1 MPALPRAHRP
11 LRPAGALFYLD
22 PPYHGHETDYG
33 KGLFTSSDFARL
45 NALLKAL
52 EGRFILSINDVPAIR
67 ALFDWAAIEE
77 VSVTYKLGGTKRTTE
92 LLISR

>member
-1 MPALPRAHRP
+1 
-11 LRPAGALFYLD
+11 
-22 PPYHGHETDYG
+22 
-33 KGLFTSSDFARL
+33 L